1 MSLFKLASR
10 SVLFLIAMICL
21 KFLFPVSHS
30 PKQVAAMQSEQKD
43 VSVSRIFSVFRP
55 LTQTAITQPDGFSH
69 VEYIVRDQ
77 KNWQTWPIVP
87 TLTETTRQIYLSGL
101 EMGNNPHAFSKIG
114 DGEISTAWFLTDF
127 DLGLEYYDLGEYSE
141 LENIISYFHG
151 SFGRQSVAARRGFN
165 SQRILDPEFADASF
179 CFSDETPLNC
189 EIRIQRP
196 SFALISLGT
205 NQVWQPDRFEIGM
218 RTIIETLMA
227 HRIVPILST
236 KADNLEGDHQINA
249 IVATLAVEY
258 DLPVWNFWLAV
269 QPLPE
274 HGLQADFEHLTYYPN
289 NFSSP
294 DFKKFAW
301 PIRNLS
307 ALQTLAN
314 LVAAIKE

>member
-10 SVLFLIAMICL
+10 SILILITMMCL

-30 PKQVAAMQSEQKD
+30 HMQAAALQSEPED
-43 VSVSRIFSVFRP
+43 VTFPKIPTVFHPFS
-55 LTQTAITQPDGFSH
+55 QTMSTLPDVPSQ
-69 VEYIVRDQ
+69 VEAMPRDP
-77 KNWQTWPIVP
+77 KNWQVWPVVP
-87 TLTETTRQIYLSGL
+87 SLTETTRQIYLNGL
-101 EMGNNPHAFSKIG
+101 EMGNNPYAFSKIG

-151 SFGRQSVAARRGFN
+151 SFGRQSIAARRGFN
-165 SQRILDPEFADASF
+165 SQRILDPEFADVSF
-179 CFSDETPLNC
+179 CYSDETPLNC

-205 NQVWQPDRFEIGM
+205 NQVWQPDEFEIGL
-218 RTIIETLMA
+218 RSIIETLMV
-227 HRIVPILST
+227 HGIVPILST
-236 KADNLEGDHQINA
+236 KADNLEGDHRINS
-249 IVATLAVEY
+249 IVADLAVEY

-269 QPLPE
+269 QPLPD
-274 HGLQADFEHLTYYPN
+274 HGLQGDFEHLTYYPN
-289 NFSSP
+289 NFSSH

-301 PIRNLS
+301 PMRNLS

-314 LVAAIKE
+314 LVADIKE